1 MKRDLE
7 LIRKLLIH
15 LEEKPTDE
23 MITELEIDSCNK
35 DEVMYQLILMDQAGF
50 IRCERIVSSS
60 TPDRV
65 IKVHPFS
72 LTWQGHEF
80 LEAARNKKI
89 WKSAIGKIQG
99 ASGSISVE
107 VLKDLLVAMAK
118 EGVGL

>member
-7 LIRKLLIH
+7 LIRKLLVH

-23 MITELEIDSCNK
+23 MIKELEIGGYDK
-35 DEVMYQLILMDQAGF
+35 DQVMYHFILMDEAGF

-89 WKSAIGKIQG
+89 WKSALNKVKG
-99 ASGSISVE
+99 ASGSVSVE
-107 VLKDLLVAMAK
+107 VLKELLVAMLK